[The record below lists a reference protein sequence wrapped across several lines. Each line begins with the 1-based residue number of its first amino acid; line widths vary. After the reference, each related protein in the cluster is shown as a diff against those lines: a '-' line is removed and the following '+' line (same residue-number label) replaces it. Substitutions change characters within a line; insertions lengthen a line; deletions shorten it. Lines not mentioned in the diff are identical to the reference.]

1 MKTVV
6 ATAGAGAASQARI
19 EQSFCPEP
27 LVPLQ
32 LVFLSWLL
40 GDGR

>member
-6 ATAGAGAASQARI
+6 ATAGGAASQARI